1 LEAQITAEMMLAHG
15 INNVRGAMFSE
26 TREYELKDLKALKG
40 FLGHYN
46 EISYKQLGYRLK
58 NQLEDEKGTGGNTH
72 ARTMGNQVSVEGRKV
87 FSRRKDKCFR
97 CENMGH
103 WANECPEAWSGLSR
117 AGNRCARC
125 GQKGHIAKDCNNSD
139 I

>member
-1 LEAQITAEMMLAHG
+1 MMLAHG

-46 EISYKQLGYRLK
+46 EISYKQLGSRLK
-58 NQLEDEKGTGGNTH
+58 NELEDEKVVTGRGTPRMMGSQIRFE
-72 ARTMGNQVSVEGRKV
+72 ARKG
-87 FSRRKDKCFR
+87 FSKRKDTCFR
-97 CENMGH
+97 CGSIGH
-103 WANECPEAWSGLSR
+103 WANECPEAWSGLNR
-117 AGNRCARC
+117 AGDRCFQC
-125 GQKGHIAKDCNNSD
+125 GQRGHIAKECNTSGVK